1 MSVPIRPA
9 ATVMLLRDGDDGLE
23 VFMLQR
29 TLSAS
34 FARGMYVFPG
44 GRVDDADHG
53 EAFEPV
59 CDDADDA
66 AVSIRLGV
74 EHGGLAW
81 MVAAVRECFE
91 EAGVLLARPTD
102 GADVVRFDTD
112 DVIARFSAARHAVHA
127 GELSLVDLCRTEQLQ
142 LLTNQ
147 MHFVDHW
154 VTPVGE
160 RRRFDTRF
168 FMARAPEAQVPLHDD
183 IETIASLW
191 VRPDAAL
198 RMRSAGE
205 LNMFPPTVVSMQR
218 LATFASAGEALA
230 DAAAQPRPPQRLPR
244 LVLGPNE
251 EFIDVILPTQP
262 GYESTPIPEFVI
274 PNLR

>member
-1 MSVPIRPA
+1 MSVPVRPA
-9 ATVMLLRDGDDGLE
+9 ATVMLLRDGDQGLE

-66 AVSIRLGV
+66 AVSLRLGV
-74 EHGGLAW
+74 ERGGLAW

-91 EAGVLLARPTD
+91 EAGVLLARPID
-102 GADVVRFDTD
+102 GVDVVRFDTD
-112 DVIARFSAARHAVHA
+112 DVIARFSAARHAVHS

-142 LLTNQ
+142 LLTDR

-160 RRRFDTRF
+160 GRRFDTRF
-168 FMARAPEAQVPLHDD
+168 FMAKAPEAQVPLHDD

-191 VRPDAAL
+191 VRPEEAL
-198 RMRSAGE
+198 QMWSAGE
-205 LNMFPPTVVSMQR
+205 LNMFPPTVASIQR
-218 LATFASAGEALA
+218 LAKFASAGEALA
-230 DAAAQPRPPQRLPR
+230 DAAARPRPPQLLPR

-251 EFIDVILPTQP
+251 EFVGVILPHQP
-262 GYESTPIPEFVI
+262 GYEHTPIPEFVI
-274 PNLR
+274 SNPR

>member
-1 MSVPIRPA
+1 
-9 ATVMLLRDGDDGLE
+9 MLLRDGDDGLE

-59 CDDADDA
+59 CDDIDDA
-66 AVSIRLGV
+66 AASLRLGL

-81 MVAAVRECFE
+81 MVAAIRECFE
-91 EAGVLLARPTD
+91 EAGVLLARPID

-112 DVIARFSAARHAVHA
+112 DVVARFSAARHAVHK
-127 GELSLVDLCRTEQLQ
+127 GELSLVDLCQTERLQ
-142 LLTNQ
+142 LLTDQ
-147 MHFVDHW
+147 IHFVDHW

-168 FMARAPEAQVPLHDD
+168 FMTKAPEAQVPLHDD

-191 VRPDAAL
+191 VRPDEAL
-198 RMRSAGE
+198 RMWAARE
-205 LNMFPPTVVSMQR
+205 LNMFPPTVVSLRR
-218 LATFASAGEALA
+218 LARFSTAGDALA

-251 EFIDVILPTQP
+251 EFIDVILPDQA
-262 GYESTPIPEFVI
+262 GYEDTPIPEFVI
-274 PNLR
+274 PNPR

>member
-1 MSVPIRPA
+1 
-9 ATVMLLRDGDDGLE
+9 MLLRDGDDGLE

-29 TLSAS
+29 TMSAS

-59 CDDADDA
+59 CDDVDDA
-66 AVSIRLGV
+66 AASLRLGL

-81 MVAAVRECFE
+81 MVAAIRECFE
-91 EAGVLLARPTD
+91 EAGVLLARPVD
-102 GADVVRFDTD
+102 GADVVRFDSD
-112 DVIARFSAARHAVHA
+112 DVVARFSAARHAVHG
-127 GELSLVDLCRTEQLQ
+127 GELSLVDLCRAERLQ
-142 LLTNQ
+142 LLTDQ
-147 MHFVDHW
+147 IHFVDHW

-168 FMARAPEAQVPLHDD
+168 FMTKAPEAQVPLHDD

-191 VRPDAAL
+191 VRPEEAL
-198 RMRSAGE
+198 RMWSARE
-205 LNMFPPTVVSMQR
+205 LNMFPPTVVSLRR
-218 LATFASAGEALA
+218 LARFSTASDALA
-230 DAAAQPRPPQRLPR
+230 DAAVQPRPPQRLPR

-251 EFIDVILPTQP
+251 EFIDVILPDEA
-262 GYESTPIPEFVI
+262 GYEDTPIPEFVI